1 MDRTELCRKI
11 GASIR
16 KYRLQSDMSQENL
29 SLSAGLHPAYI
40 GRLERGEKCPTVD
53 TLYRIS
59 EALEISIFE
68 LLRED
73 DEHTTDAEISRI
85 IGESLTRIPE
95 KKQLE
100 VAKIINAVA
109 ELLE

>member
-53 TLYRIS
+53 T
-59 EALEISIFE
+59 
-68 LLRED
+68 
-73 DEHTTDAEISRI
+73 
-85 IGESLTRIPE
+85 
-95 KKQLE
+95 
-100 VAKIINAVA
+100 
-109 ELLE
+109 